1 MDEAGYSLVMLPVE
15 QDIKDAIH
23 TAAKHLNRMY
33 GMPITE
39 VRFRVPYVIE
49 QLEIQNNGTLLCT
62 LLSIQYC
69 YNNFPGVTYH
79 SNISEMFLQKKTGY
93 YLHTFLQLLHDVV
106 ITRFIREINNKKL
119 RNVY

>member
-1 MDEAGYSLVMLPVE
+1 MNSDDHFQVDLHSLKVFYMDEAGYSLVMLPVE

-23 TAAKHLNRMY
+23 TAAKHLNRKY

-49 QLEIQNNGTLLCT
+49 QLEIQNNGTLLCI

-69 YNNFPGVTYH
+69 Y
-79 SNISEMFLQKKTGY
+79 S
-93 YLHTFLQLLHDVV
+93 
-106 ITRFIREINNKKL
+106 
-119 RNVY
+119 